1 MEKSEKTSMI
11 LVEESN
17 LILASLENLIR
28 QLTQSEYRMPLSI
41 LQQSSI
47 SQHVR
52 HILEFYQEFLL
63 GLQRGEIDF
72 DARKRSSQLEEDKE
86 FALEFIS
93 LLQKEMLVVTEDHPI
108 ATRVS
113 THEKELRPLLSS
125 SRFRELAYCNEH
137 SIHHM
142 AILKIALK
150 HSLPNVI
157 VSEGFGIAFSTQH
170 VNHLAVTC

>member
-1 MEKSEKTSMI
+1 MI
-11 LVEESN
+11 LVEESK
-17 LILASLENLIR
+17 LIFASLESLIR
-28 QLTQSEYRMPLSI
+28 QLSQMEFCKPLSI
-41 LQQSSI
+41 LNQSSI

-86 FALEFIS
+86 FALEFLT
-93 LLQKEMLVVTEDHPI
+93 LLQKEMLGIIKDHPI
-108 ATRVS
+108 AIRVS
-113 THEKELRPLLSS
+113 THEKEVRPLLTSS
-125 SRFRELAYCNEH
+125 SFRELAYCNEH

-142 AILKIALK
+142 AILKIALN
-150 HSLPNVI
+150 HSFPNVI

-170 VNHLAVTC
+170 VNQLAVTC